1 MGLFTEREKLTD
13 NKKENWWLRLTIVLI
28 TLVSLSTLS
37 YYNRQMMDQVNVKL
51 LSDSLAYY
59 KTKCD
64 SLSIENR
71 YIKNFGDSV
80 RDELFIKHTII
91 GRYEMGMDFLK
102 ERRPNEHNLM
112 MNYINTQTE

>member
-1 MGLFTEREKLTD
+1 MALKIKKMKLL
-13 NKKENWWLRLTIVLI
+13 KKDENWWLRLTIVAISL
-28 TLVSLSTLS
+28 TLLSTLVYFS
-37 YYNRQMMDQVNVKL
+37 KQTTQQMNVKL
-51 LSDSLAYY
+51 LSDSVAFY

-64 SLSIENR
+64 SLLIENR
-71 YIKNFGDSV
+71 NVTNFSDSV

-112 MNYINTQTE
+112 MNFINTQTE